1 MVCYEMTCS
10 IQCWLETTASAS
22 RSWLNNPLPNSS
34 RHCGRGSRPQPT
46 MSPLR
51 KPRGTPETHEK

>member
-1 MVCYEMTCS
+1 TTG
-10 IQCWLETTASAS
+10 LETTASAS